1 MGFRYANIIVN
12 ITNGQLDKTFQYRI
26 PEALK
31 EDIKT
36 GMQVEIPFGAGNR
49 LISGYI
55 IELTDKREY
64 EEEKIK
70 EISRI
75 LDRGVAIE
83 TRLIALAA
91 WMKERYGATMI
102 QALKTVLPVKEKI
115 KGREEKTYYLT
126 AEDKKIRV
134 IREELNRKHQR
145 ARLRFLDAL
154 IEKNIL
160 TGQDLKTL
168 KVSGDVA
175 DFFLENGMAALSK
188 KEAFRNP
195 VMEMEEDTSK
205 QVLLNDEQRYIID
218 EITKKEESGEAGTYL
233 IHGITGSGKTE
244 VYMELI
250 VRQARKGKQSIVLIP
265 EIALTYQ
272 TVKRFRRRFGN
283 RVSILNSRM
292 SAGERYDQFQRAKNG
307 ELDVMIGPHST
318 GH

>member
-188 KEAFRNP
+188 R
-195 VMEMEEDTSK
+195 
-205 QVLLNDEQRYIID
+205 
-218 EITKKEESGEAGTYL
+218 GE
-233 IHGITGSGKTE
+233 
-244 VYMELI
+244 
-250 VRQARKGKQSIVLIP
+250 
-265 EIALTYQ
+265 
-272 TVKRFRRRFGN
+272 N
-283 RVSILNSRM
+283 R
-292 SAGERYDQFQRAKNG
+292 
-307 ELDVMIGPHST
+307 
-318 GH
+318 